1 MYTVHLLL
9 TLIMLSNKWI
19 GRLSI
24 NKGRHADE
32 NVDEYTKYINTYVC
46 EVSELMFIELNLY
59 TISFL
64 YP

>member
-24 NKGRHADE
+24 NQGRHADE

-46 EVSELMFIELNLY
+46 EVCLN
-59 TISFL
+59 
-64 YP
+64 